1 MFLIICLGVHFVVL
15 LEVCDILGVGKIFF
29 SCICARPKLA
39 LTIDLM
45 ERAERLTLIVKL
57 FKVMDLVLI
66 LVITMVSR
74 SGLKH
79 VSH

>member
-1 MFLIICLGVHFVVL
+1 MFL
-15 LEVCDILGVGKIFF
+15 EMCDILGVCKIFF
-29 SCICARPKLA
+29 SCICARLRLA

-45 ERAERLTLIVKL
+45 ERAERLTLVVKL

-74 SGLKH
+74 SGLEH